1 MLYLVAGDEKA
12 DGAELLM
19 AGWGQ
24 CSRLWNVGSS

>member
-1 MLYLVAGDEKA
+1 MLYLVAGDEEE

-24 CSRLWNVGSS
+24 CSWLWTVGSS